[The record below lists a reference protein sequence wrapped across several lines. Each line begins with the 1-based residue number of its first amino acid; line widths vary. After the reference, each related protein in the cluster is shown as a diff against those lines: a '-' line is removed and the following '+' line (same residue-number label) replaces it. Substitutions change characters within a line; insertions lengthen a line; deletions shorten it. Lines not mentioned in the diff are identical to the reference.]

1 MSHDSNEAVRLRSE
15 IAALEQLLE
24 IQEQTVAEQAQRLET
39 QAAELRRSNHA
50 LEQFAYVISHDL
62 QEPLRMVAAYTELL
76 RETHQGKLGEDA
88 DKYIGFASGG
98 ARRMQEL
105 INALLDY
112 SRVTTRTQPLQALE
126 LDRVVDEALANLTI
140 AIEESGAEIG
150 RSPLGRVTGDR
161 LQLVRVVQNLVANAI
176 KFRREETRPRVHISA
191 EHPGGEQ
198 PGALVRLMF
207 RDEGIG
213 IDPRHHARIFEV
225 FRRIH
230 PKRYP
235 GTGIGLS
242 ICQRIVERHGGT
254 IVVES
259 APGQGSTFIV
269 TLPVAERAT

>member
-1 MSHDSNEAVRLRSE
+1 MERMVSSNPSDVAALRAE

-24 IQEQTVAEQAQRLET
+24 IQEGTVTEQTERLAAQALEL
-39 QAAELRRSNHA
+39 QRSNHA

-76 RETHQGKLGEDA
+76 RESYEGKLDENA

-112 SRVTTRTQPLQALE
+112 SRVTTRGKELTIVSLDDVVEDAL
-126 LDRVVDEALANLTI
+126 LNLTV
-140 AIEESGAEIG
+140 AIEESHAEVQK
-150 RSPLGRVTGDR
+150 SPLPKVRGDR
-161 LQLVRVVQNLVANAI
+161 SQLVRVIQNLVSNAL
-176 KFRREETRPRVHISA
+176 KFREEGKAPRVTIR
-191 EHPGGEQ
+191 GERE
-198 PGALVRLMF
+198 GSILHLAVA
-207 RDEGIG
+207 DDGIG

-230 PKRYP
+230 PKRFV

-242 ICQRIVERHGGT
+242 ICQRVAERHDGS
-254 IVVES
+254 IRVES
-259 APGQGSTFIV
+259 AVGKGSTFIF
-269 TLPVAERAT
+269 TLPLHEERP